1 MVEGGGLENRFP
13 VSRNGGSNP
22 SPSAINFP
30 DFIQARFTQAVLLS
44 FGFSHSLIKLPDCF
58 LGELDNN
65 RLGVGEKAR
74 AAGSLF

>member
-1 MVEGGGLENRFP
+1 
-13 VSRNGGSNP
+13 
-22 SPSAINFP
+22 
-30 DFIQARFTQAVLLS
+30 VLLS
-44 FGFSHSLIKLPDCF
+44 FDFSHSLIKLPDCF